1 MTPHIIEDIP
11 AWNASQYK
19 SRYFRKVLTGTEYVL
34 CLISAAEYLGL
45 CNWTT
50 EPQIYVLSKDECKK
64 NHIQIASKNGL
75 YYTTVNQTIN
85 DLLSD
90 DTIDEQVILE
100 VLADQYYKNNYA
112 DLIIRPENQDA
123 FWHFKPFAEKYY
135 TDEIEVFKS

>member
-1 MTPHIIEDIP
+1 MKAKIIKGITSYEKS
-11 AWNASQYK
+11 AYK
-19 SRYFRKVLTGTEYVL
+19 SQYFRKALADTDYVL
-34 CLISAAEYLGL
+34 CLVSAAEFLGL

-50 EPQIYVLSKDECKK
+50 EAPIYVYTKEDCER

-100 VLADQYYKNNYA
+100 ALADQYYKNHYA
-112 DLIIRPENQDA
+112 DLDIQPRNQAGFQKFRP
-123 FWHFKPFAEKYY
+123 WAEQYY
-135 TDEIEVFKS
+135 TDE

>member
-1 MTPHIIEDIP
+1 MQTIENIP
-11 AWNASQYK
+11 AWNNSQYK
-19 SRYFRKVLTGTEYVL
+19 AQYFRNVLTNTNYVL

-50 EPQIYVLSKDECKK
+50 ELEIYVYTKEECEH

-90 DTIDEQVILE
+90 NTIDEQVILE
-100 VLADQYYKNNYA
+100 SLADQYYKNHYA
-112 DLIIRPENQDA
+112 DLIIQPKNQAMFQKLRP
-123 FWHFKPFAEKYY
+123 WAEQYY
-135 TDEIEVFKS
+135 TDK